1 MIPRIPRRMEKGK
14 NVLRV
19 EPHPSQEAMQQAR
32 KQAANADW
40 SVRMRSDRVR
50 AHARLGVQVR
60 AGMDG
65 IWQLWCACWRCEKL
79 YRVLFTVPIRAPPMM
94 MSKLRYEPLRRCQK
108 VNMNFSDPVRG
119 TEAFRASAEKGY
131 VPLCS
136 AEVPSLDLS

>member
-19 EPHPSQEAMQQAR
+19 EPHTSQEAMQQAR

-60 AGMDG
+60 AGMDDNAP
-65 IWQLWCACWRCEKL
+65 IVWQLWCACWRCEKL

-108 VNMNFSDPVRG
+108 VNMKFQRSRSGN
-119 TEAFRASAEKGY
+119 
-131 VPLCS
+131 
-136 AEVPSLDLS
+136 